1 MINTA
6 FPVITSTFCDD
17 MIHVSTET
25 QAVYAESEVTC
36 SISQR

>member
-6 FPVITSTFCDD
+6 FAVITSTFCDD
-17 MIHVSTET
+17 MIHVPTEI
-25 QAVYAESEVTC
+25 QAVYAVSEVTC